1 MKKQQ
6 AYLVENSSKTF
17 SATIFATS
25 MNDAS
30 DYVLSIISRRNQ
42 LNLRMINIKKAKEGL
57 EAGYK
62 RIF

>member
-1 MKKQQ
+1 
-6 AYLVENSSKTF
+6 
-17 SATIFATS
+17 